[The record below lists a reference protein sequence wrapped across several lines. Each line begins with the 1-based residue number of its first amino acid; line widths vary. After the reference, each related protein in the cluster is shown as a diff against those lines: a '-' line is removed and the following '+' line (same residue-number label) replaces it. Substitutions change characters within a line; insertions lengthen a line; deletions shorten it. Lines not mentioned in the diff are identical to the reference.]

1 MKFKLFYAQSNSN
14 TNVISKCEQSGY
26 FVTFLNLGILDNSA
40 YDHIFYIRKYLFLVI
55 LITLS
60 TFTGFAQVEVKWTKE
75 LSADILWQEVTTLGN
90 LIVSSKNQLVGID
103 TETGEIRWSKH
114 EHAGLNREAFNEL
127 PNSPFFTV
135 TAKNSLHLIDQLSGD
150 EVFNS
155 YKAGINTIE
164 DYFLLYNSDAILVAG
179 KGVGGEPLMVSVKMS
194 EGKVSWTMKEKFG
207 RIVAA
212 TELDNNELLIVTLFN
227 NYKLNASTGN
237 IIWKEANSA
246 ESAQTDKLGALGALI
261 KSAAENLTK
270 DMEFDLR
277 YYRPEGSDVFYL
289 GSQQESQSSMT
300 SSGGEPVI
308 NYTNVYNAF
317 NISDG
322 SMVWTEALEVKGQVS
337 QVTFLDN
344 GILVLP
350 NDGNRTKI
358 NLYDYKTHAGIW
370 GKKGRGIAIKGG
382 IYDYLDAGDGI
393 LLVSQTAN
401 NNYLNYLDPNTGMI
415 TFVKPVK
422 VEGKVIGIVL
432 LSSGILYITTESM
445 NILDQASGTLKWS
458 KSIKTTPQLTAEYD
472 GKIYVFDTKSRTLK
486 VVDMNNETVNELSA
500 TQLKFE
506 GKEVPRKLEI
516 MDDGIFI
523 HSDQNVAKFN
533 FDGSLIFQE
542 YYPAP
547 REPAWKRALLYA
559 EAVRGAYI
567 GASSYYISGAMA
579 AVENEVRQ
587 EDALAGEI
595 VSQIGDA
602 YGELGRQASSYASSA
617 FKQANSRKKA
627 TLSTREFMLI
637 MSKQD
642 KDIQLLKV
650 SKSNGQ
656 VEGRIELG
664 KDREPSYAV
673 DDVTGQ
679 VYYRTGIRKLTS
691 YMVQ

>member
-1 MKFKLFYAQSNSN
+1 MKVKFSYTQNIRN
-14 TNVISKCEQSGY
+14 TSV
-26 FVTFLNLGILDNSA
+26 VTRRSQYLLL
-40 YDHIFYIRKYLFLVI
+40 LFL
-55 LITLS
+55 ITIS
-60 TFTGFAQVEVKWTKE
+60 TFTGFAQIEVKWTNE
-75 LSADILWQEVTTLGN
+75 LPADILWQEVTALGN
-90 LIVSSKNQLVGID
+90 LIVSSNNQLVGID
-103 TETGEIRWSKH
+103 TETGENRWSKQ
-114 EHAGLNREAFNEL
+114 EHAGLSREAFNEL

-135 TAKNSLHLIDQLSGD
+135 TTGNSIHLIDQLSGD

-179 KGVGGEPLMVSVKMS
+179 KDIGGEPLMVSVKMS
-194 EGKVSWTMKEKFG
+194 EGSVSWTMEEKFG
-207 RIVAA
+207 RIIA
-212 TELDNNELLIVTLFN
+212 TNELDNDELLIVTLFN

-237 IIWKEANSA
+237 VIWKEVNSA
-246 ESAQTDKLGALGALI
+246 ESAQADKLGEFGALL
-261 KSAAENLTK
+261 KSAAETMTK

-277 YYRPEGSDVFYL
+277 YYQPAGSDVFYL

-300 SSGGEPVI
+300 SSGGEPVV

-317 NISDG
+317 SIHDG
-322 SMVWTEALEVKGQVS
+322 SLVWNEALEVKGQLS
-337 QVTFLDN
+337 QVAFLDN

-382 IYDYLDAGDGI
+382 IYDYLHAEDGI
-393 LLVSQTAN
+393 LLVSQTSN
-401 NNYLNYLDPNTGMI
+401 NNYLNYLDPKTGTI
-415 TFVKPVK
+415 TFDKPVK
-422 VEGKVIGIVL
+422 VDGMVIGIVP
-432 LSSGILYITTESM
+432 LSNGILYVTTESM
-445 NILDQASGTLKWS
+445 NILDQASGTLKWN
-458 KSIKTTPQLTAEYD
+458 KSIKTTPLLTAEYN
-472 GKIYVFDTKSRTLK
+472 GKIYAFDSKSGTLK
-486 VVDMNNETVNELSA
+486 VVDKNSETVNELS
-500 TQLKFE
+500 TIQLKFE
-506 GKEVPRKLEI
+506 GKEVPRRLEV

-533 FDGSLIFQE
+533 FDGTLLFQA

-547 REPAWKRALLYA
+547 REPGWKRALLYA

-579 AVENEVRQ
+579 AVEEDVRQ
-587 EDALAGEI
+587 EDAIAGEM

-602 YGELGRQASSYASSA
+602 YGELGAQASHYASSA
-617 FKQANSRKKA
+617 FKQANTRLKA

-637 MSKQD
+637 MSKQE

-650 SKSNGQ
+650 SKSSGQ
-656 VEGRIELG
+656 VEGNIDLG
-664 KDREPSYAV
+664 KDREPIYAV

-679 VYYRTGIRKLTS
+679 VYYCTGNRALTS
-691 YMVQ
+691 YMVK

>member
-1 MKFKLFYAQSNSN
+1 MKVELFYTQNNKNANAVTKRSQ
-14 TNVISKCEQSGY
+14 CGH
-26 FVTFLNLGILDNSA
+26 FGTFLNFGIQDTSA
-40 YDHIFYIRKYLFLVI
+40 YDHIFNIGKYLLLVI
-55 LITLS
+55 LITVS

-75 LSADILWQEVTTLGN
+75 LPADILWQEVTALGN
-90 LIVSSKNQLVGID
+90 LIVSSNNQLVGID

-114 EHAGLNREAFNEL
+114 EHAGLYREAFNEL

-135 TAKNSLHLIDQLSGD
+135 TTNNSIHLIDQLTGD
-150 EVFNS
+150 EVFDS

-194 EGKVSWTMKEKFG
+194 EGSLSWTMKEKFG
-207 RIVAA
+207 RIIAA
-212 TELDNNELLIVTLFN
+212 TELGNNELLIVTLFN
-227 NYKLNASTGN
+227 NYKLNASTGT

-246 ESAQTDKLGALGALI
+246 EAEQADKLGALGDLI
-261 KSAAENLTK
+261 KAAAETLTK
-270 DMEFDLR
+270 DMEIDIR
-277 YYRPEGSDVFYL
+277 YYKPAGSDVFYL

-300 SSGGEPVI
+300 SSSGEPIV

-317 NISDG
+317 NINDG
-322 SMVWTEALEVKGQVS
+322 SLVWNDALEVKGKLGQVA
-337 QVTFLDN
+337 FLDD

-358 NLYDYKTHAGIW
+358 NLYDYKMHAGIW

-393 LLVSQTAN
+393 LLVSQTTN
-401 NNYLNYLDPNTGMI
+401 KNYLNYLDPNTGTI

-422 VEGKVIGIVL
+422 VEGMVIGIVP

-472 GKIYVFDTKSRTLK
+472 GKIYAFDSKSRTLK
-486 VVDMNNETVNELSA
+486 VVDMNNETANELST

-506 GKEVPRKLEI
+506 GKEIPRNLEI

-533 FDGSLIFQE
+533 FDGLLLFQE

-547 REPAWKRALLYA
+547 HEPGWKRALLYA

-567 GASSYYISGAMA
+567 GASSYYMSGTMA

-587 EDALAGEI
+587 EDAIAGEI

-602 YGELGRQASSYASSA
+602 YGELGAQASSYASSA
-617 FKQANSRKKA
+617 FKQANARKKA
-627 TLSTREFMLI
+627 TFSTREFMLI

-642 KDIQLLKV
+642 KTLQLLKV

-656 VEGRIELG
+656 VEGSIDLG
-664 KDREPSYAV
+664 KDLEPVYAV

-679 VYYRTGIRKLTS
+679 VYYCTGNRELTS
-691 YMVQ
+691 YIVK